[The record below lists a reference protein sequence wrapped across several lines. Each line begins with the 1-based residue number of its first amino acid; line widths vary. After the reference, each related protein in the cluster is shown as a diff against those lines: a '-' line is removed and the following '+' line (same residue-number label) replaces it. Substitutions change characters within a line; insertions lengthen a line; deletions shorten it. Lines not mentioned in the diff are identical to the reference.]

1 MAQIYDCYTI
11 TVMITLE
18 DAGFIPKGE
27 AGPWYESTDTTHQG
41 SMPVNTGGGQLSCGQ
56 SIAGTTQVVEGTRQL
71 MGRAGVRQVPG
82 NPELCY
88 VNT

>member
-18 DAGFIPKGE
+18 DSGFFPKGE
-27 AGPWYESTDTTHQG
+27 SGPFYAEHDTKWSG
-41 SMPVNTGGGQLSCGQ
+41 DFPVNTGGGQLSNGQ
-56 SIAGTTQVVEGTRQL
+56 STAGTTQVVEAVRQL
-71 MGRAGVRQVPG
+71 MGRAENHQVP
-82 NPELCY
+82 NHDLCF